1 MLKLL
6 LSFKKTAKVQ
16 EESSDRLILDT
27 GDRSLTLEGLSA
39 GLVAVIKTL
48 GAGGDTEET
57 LSDLILEKDDA
68 SKLPLFYYYIQ
79 QFTNEG
85 LICHTL
91 EAEGK
96 PLATLVPFARPYSL
110 EFQDLEPEKKYV
122 LSRFAYCHNDN
133 GEMVWESPF
142 LKAQLSFADWRGAAM
157 MGNLGKPQDANGLT
171 EIPGIS
177 AETAADL
184 LTFLYGAKMLVA
196 EGGQSE
202 TTASQTTA
210 SQTTAS
216 QTTASQT
223 IASQTTASQIAE
235 GEALAQ
241 WEFHDLLFHY
251 RTRRGRNPKIA
262 GKTFRFLGKIKPLP
276 AIKPQ
281 VYEDFIE
288 LYKPDLEKL
297 KQTDLPFTRV
307 LEERTSIRTQDSQPI
322 SAEQL
327 GEFLYRAARVKEV
340 MATEKYEVSRRPYPS
355 GGASYDLELYLAID
369 ECENIDP
376 GFYHYCPQNHRL
388 GKISA
393 KNNQVETLLKQAG
406 GAAGPDSGWEP
417 QVLIVIAARFAR
429 VSWSYDAI
437 AYSLTLKGVGVLQ
450 QTMYLVATAMNL
462 SPCAVGLGD
471 SDLFAAAAGTDY
483 YAETSVGEFVIS
495 SKKKEF

>member
-6 LSFKKTAKVQ
+6 LSFKRTAKVR
-16 EESSDRLILDT
+16 EESSDRLTLDT
-27 GDRSLTLEGLSA
+27 GDRSFTLEGLSP

-48 GAGGDTEET
+48 GAGGGTEEA
-57 LSDLILEKDDA
+57 LSDLIIEKDDA

-79 QFTNEG
+79 QFTNMG

-91 EAEGK
+91 EGEGK
-96 PLATLVPFARPYSL
+96 PLATLIPFASPYSL
-110 EFQDLEPEKKYV
+110 ELQDLEPEKKYV

-133 GEMVWESPF
+133 GEIVWESPF

-157 MGNLGKPQDANGLT
+157 MGNLGEPQDAKSLT

-184 LTFLYGAKMLVA
+184 LSFLYGAKMLVA
-196 EGGQSE
+196 QGGQGD
-202 TTASQTTA
+202 TTEGDTTESQT
-210 SQTTAS
+210 
-216 QTTASQT
+216 
-223 IASQTTASQIAE
+223 AE

-241 WEFHDLLFHY
+241 WEFHDLLFHS

-307 LEERTSIRTQDSQPI
+307 LEERKSIRTQDSQPI

-340 MATEKYEVSRRPYPS
+340 KATEKYEVSRRPYPS
-355 GGASYDLELYLAID
+355 GGASYELELYLAID
-369 ECENIDP
+369 ECENIAP

-417 QVLIVIAARFAR
+417 QVLIVIAARVAR

-437 AYSLTLKGVGVLQ
+437 AYSLILKGVGVLQ

-495 SKKKEF
+495 SKKKD